1 VCDHNYIWQNQISFL
16 AGKLIEYEYYDV
28 NIVTAYLGDEH
39 SSILGDI
46 EKRLLDLLSIGYV
59 AFCLLELL

>member
-1 VCDHNYIWQNQISFL
+1 MSNGRTKDPSL
-16 AGKLIEYEYYDV
+16 LRKLSEYEYYDV
-28 NIVTAYLGDEH
+28 NIVRVDLGDEH

-46 EKRLLDLLSIGYV
+46 EERLLDLLSIGYV